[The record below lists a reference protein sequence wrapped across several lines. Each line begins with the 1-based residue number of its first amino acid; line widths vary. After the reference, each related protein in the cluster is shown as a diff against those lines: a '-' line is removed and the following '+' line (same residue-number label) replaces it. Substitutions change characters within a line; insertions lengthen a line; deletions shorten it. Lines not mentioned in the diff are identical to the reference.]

1 MVWAINQDTSD
12 GRFSKELQ
20 SVMGHKSRAVMT
32 IKTNVTLPG
41 GVLGEIDVG
50 ESSTDITKDQ
60 YRWSNCGEVYPSG

>member
-60 YRWSNCGEVYPSG
+60 CRWSNYGEVYPSG